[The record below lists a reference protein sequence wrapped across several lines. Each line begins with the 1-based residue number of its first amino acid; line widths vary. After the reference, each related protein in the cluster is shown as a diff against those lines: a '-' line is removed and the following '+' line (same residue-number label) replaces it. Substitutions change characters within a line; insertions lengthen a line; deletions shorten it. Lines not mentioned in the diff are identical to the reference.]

1 MDNSNTVSQLQV
13 LDTVNRVGSDVAAA
27 QCNDTTAILQ
37 EQAGTNI
44 ANMAHTERLGYHIDD
59 SVYRNQVA
67 TRESIERN
75 ADHIIDSVNG
85 NSTAIL
91 SAVERTGADNVRATL
106 VSNNEISNLVQ
117 LNSDQIATLQQ
128 STALETRQQLNQQH
142 YAVIGVGKDI
152 VINENN
158 NATDIELQASEN
170 SFKTLEALSETERA
184 LELQAVQN
192 TAQVQYEAVKLNAE
206 TAAEMAECCC
216 ELKEEVAKTNYETQ
230 KLARD
235 LEMQR
240 LRDQLSSATTES
252 LISRIKS
259 YKRYPSPPR
268 CRSPPR
274 SRSPPRCPCS
284 PPRH

>member
-13 LDTVNRVGSDVAAA
+13 LDTVNRAASDSAASR
-27 QCNDTTAILQ
+27 CHDTTAVLQ

-44 ANMAHTERLGYHIDD
+44 ANMAHSERLGYHIDD
-59 SVYRNQVA
+59 AIYRNQVT
-67 TRESIERN
+67 TRESVERN
-75 ADHIIDSVNG
+75 ADHVIDSVNT

-91 SAVERTGADNVRATL
+91 AAVERTGADNVRATL

-117 LNSDQIATLQQ
+117 LNSDQMMTLQQ
-128 STALETRQQLNQQH
+128 STAIETRQQLNEQQ
-142 YAVIGVGKDI
+142 YAVIGATKDI

-170 SFKTLEALSETERA
+170 SFKTLEALSETEGA
-184 LELQAVQN
+184 LELQAVKN
-192 TAQVQYEAVKLNAE
+192 TAQIQYEAVKLNAE

-252 LISRIKS
+252 LINRIQSKS
-259 YKRYPSPPR
+259 YGYCKPYPPP
-268 CRSPPR
+268 PK
-274 SRSPPRCPCS
+274 CPCS
-284 PPRH
+284 PPK